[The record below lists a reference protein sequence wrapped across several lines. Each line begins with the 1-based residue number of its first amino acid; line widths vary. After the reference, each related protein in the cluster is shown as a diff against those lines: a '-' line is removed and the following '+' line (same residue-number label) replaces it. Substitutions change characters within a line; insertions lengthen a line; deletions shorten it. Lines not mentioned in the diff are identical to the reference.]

1 MKRGHRSAGRQQ
13 SPSGGG
19 LKTTLGIAGLA
30 VFVLATPT
38 FVVAAVGMVPTIVA
52 LIVDRSPRKYA
63 WLVMYSAAAIGWLLY
78 LGLPPLV
85 SMFLRIHADQRTS
98 SLRTSQAALV
108 KEWGKGVADRT
119 AGK

>member
-1 MKRGHRSAGRQQ
+1 
-13 SPSGGG
+13 
-19 LKTTLGIAGLA
+19 
-30 VFVLATPT
+30 
-38 FVVAAVGMVPTIVA
+38 
-52 LIVDRSPRKYA
+52 
-63 WLVMYSAAAIGWLLY
+63 MYSAAAIGWLLY

-98 SLRTSQAALV
+98 SLRASQAALV